1 MLFRVK
7 PQVPLPTAL
16 RKLFEDPEVSFV
28 GQDIHAELP
37 QELAQT
43 YGLVIAPGS
52 LTLPLTLTRTRTRT
66 RTLILILT
74 LTLTLTLILTLTLT
88 LTLTPTPTL
97 TLSQAASSS
106 SRAGRAPWAA

>member
-43 YGLVIAPGS
+43 YRLVIAPGS
-52 LTLPLTLTRTRTRT
+52 LTR
-66 RTLILILT
+66 T
-74 LTLTLTLILTLTLT
+74 LTLALTLALTL
-88 LTLTPTPTL
+88 PR
-97 TLSQAASSS
+97 SSTCN
-106 SRAGRAPWAA
+106 

>member
-52 LTLPLTLTRTRTRT
+52 LTQTLTLTLTLTRTRTRT
-66 RTLILILT
+66 
-74 LTLTLTLILTLTLT
+74 
-88 LTLTPTPTL
+88 LTLTPNL
-97 TLSQAASSS
+97 L
-106 SRAGRAPWAA
+106 RALAREPYS

>member
-7 PQVPLPTAL
+7 PQVPLPMAL

-52 LTLPLTLTRTRTRT
+52 LTQTLTRTLTLTRTRTRT
-66 RTLILILT
+66 RTLTLALTLALT
-74 LTLTLTLILTLTLT
+74 LTRRR
-88 LTLTPTPTL
+88 
-97 TLSQAASSS
+97 Q
-106 SRAGRAPWAA
+106 RAR

>member
-1 MLFRVK
+1 M
-7 PQVPLPTAL
+7 AL

-52 LTLPLTLTRTRTRT
+52 VVE
-66 RTLILILT
+66 
-74 LTLTLTLILTLTLT
+74 
-88 LTLTPTPTL
+88 
-97 TLSQAASSS
+97 LS
-106 SRAGRAPWAA
+106 GRARAVGCLSASVAGYAAALLGVRLSVMVRVSSP